1 VEHKQFISLE
11 LFSPHRYMSGY
22 LPAGT
27 TLTLGD
33 ASGNITYTG
42 TVSSPNITTM
52 TSNIATNTSNI
63 ATNTSNIVTNTSN
76 ISTLS
81 IRQTNAIQVY
91 SSPAIYADGK
101 PPLPVPSLSSN
112 TYAQFGW
119 YFINSIISSKI
130 NWYFPPNNGM
140 VVSDV
145 IGLYMR
151 YFNVGTTS
159 NDSSPFLTI
168 YTKPTGSGDYA
179 PGFFHSSM
187 TYIINTTPVANTSYT
202 MFENVSGT
210 CPSPSSY
217 ASTIQTMVQSPVNNP
232 RGTYA
237 PTEQI
242 LAFVIGSNSAS
253 AINSVSFISQKL
265 GIMTATGTQEFLLQT
280 LL

>member
-1 VEHKQFISLE
+1 
-11 LFSPHRYMSGY
+11 MSGY

-63 ATNTSNIVTNTSN
+63 ATNTSDINILEVK
-76 ISTLS
+76 
-81 IRQTNAIQVY
+81 QTNAIQVY
-91 SSPAIYADGK
+91 SSPAIYADGR
-101 PPLPVPSLSSN
+101 PPASVPSASSN
-112 TYAQFGW
+112 LYGQFGW
-119 YFINSIISSKI
+119 YFKNTVAGYKI
-130 NWYFPPNNGM
+130 NWYFPPNTNM

-151 YFNVGTTS
+151 YFSCSTTS

-210 CPSPSSY
+210 CPNPSAY
-217 ASTIQTMVQSPVNNP
+217 ASTIQTMIQSPVNNP
-232 RGTYA
+232 RGTYL

-253 AINSVSFISQKL
+253 AVNSVEFIAQKL
-265 GIMTATGTQEFLLQT
+265 GIMTSSYTQEFLLQT